1 MRIRAVILDIDGL
14 MIDSE
19 RISQRS
25 WSEVMHR
32 AGYELT
38 EEVYLQMI
46 GRTEKDVK
54 QILANVY
61 GEVFPF
67 ERMYHQREETFLHI
81 LESEGIPVKPGLFEL
96 LDWVESKKLK
106 MAVATSTYCKLA
118 ERKLLAAGIR
128 ERFQVIVAG
137 DEVAHGKPAP
147 DLFLSAARRI
157 GVDAPECVVLE
168 DSQAGIQAA
177 YAAGMKAILVPDMQP
192 VDEQVARLAY
202 RVVPSLR
209 EAIPVLEELTRAA

>member
-1 MRIRAVILDIDGL
+1 MGIRAVILDIDGL

-19 RISQRS
+19 RVSQRS
-25 WSEVMHR
+25 WSEVMRR

-54 QILANVY
+54 QILTSVY
-61 GEVFPF
+61 GEAFPF
-67 ERMYHQREETFLHI
+67 ERMYHEREETFLRI
-81 LESEGIPVKPGLFEL
+81 LEMEGIPVKAGLFEL
-96 LDWVESKKLK
+96 LDWVESRKLK
-106 MAVATSTYCKLA
+106 MAVATSTYGKLA
-118 ERKLLAAGIR
+118 ERKLMAAGIR
-128 ERFQVIVAG
+128 ERFQVIVSG
-137 DEVAHGKPAP
+137 DEVDHGKPAP
-147 DLFLSAARRI
+147 DLFLGAARRI
-157 GVDAPECVVLE
+157 GVNAPECVVLE

-192 VDEQVARLAY
+192 LDEQIARLAY

-209 EAIPVLEELTRAA
+209 EAIPILEELS

>member
-1 MRIRAVILDIDGL
+1 MGIQAVILDIDGL

-19 RISQRS
+19 RVSQRS
-25 WSEVMHR
+25 WGEVMRR

-54 QILANVY
+54 RILANVY
-61 GEVFPF
+61 GEAFPF
-67 ERMYHQREETFLHI
+67 ESMYHQREEVFLRS
-81 LESEGIPVKPGLFEL
+81 LETEGIPVKPGLFEL
-96 LDWVESKKLK
+96 LDWVESQKLK

-128 ERFQVIVAG
+128 ERFPVIVTG
-137 DEVAHGKPAP
+137 DEVACGKPAP
-147 DLFLSAARRI
+147 DLFLSAAGRI
-157 GVDAPECVVLE
+157 GVEAPACVVLE

-177 YAAGMKAILVPDMQP
+177 YVAGMKAILVPDMQP
-192 VDEQVARLAY
+192 VDEQVAKLAY

-209 EAIPVLEELTRAA
+209 EAIPVLEELTQEA